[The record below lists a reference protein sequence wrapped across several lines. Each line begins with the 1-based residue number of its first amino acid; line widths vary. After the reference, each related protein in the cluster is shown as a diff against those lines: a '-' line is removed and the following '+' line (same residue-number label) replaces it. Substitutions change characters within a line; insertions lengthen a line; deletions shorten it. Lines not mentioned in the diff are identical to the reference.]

1 MRDISHHWTYT
12 VHTNI
17 LAKMNY
23 EIKWVWVMG
32 KQFVL
37 NFLFKLMKNRK
48 KISKKL
54 VIKVSWHCHLGLLC
68 PKLCS
73 PAWPGQRRWA
83 PMWRT
88 TRHPAP
94 SDTSQHWPATW
105 AATCPGTRSPSSSSS
120 PRRALYDR
128 SQILEEGKL
137 VCRNCSCQKS
147 QEQLMFQ
154 DLRIWLACA
163 FLLDAILPF
172 VLKKSPISF
181 SSPHKGKV

>member
-1 MRDISHHWTYT
+1 M
-12 VHTNI
+12 
-17 LAKMNY
+17 L
-23 EIKWVWVMG
+23 
-32 KQFVL
+32 
-37 NFLFKLMKNRK
+37 
-48 KISKKL
+48 
-54 VIKVSWHCHLGLLC
+54 
-68 PKLCS
+68 
-73 PAWPGQRRWA
+73 
-83 PMWRT
+83 RT

-154 DLRIWLACA
+154 DLRIWRARA

-172 VLKKSPISF
+172 VLKKVPSRSALLTKERYNTISIFLPISYICYVHF
-181 SSPHKGKV
+181 DHRIKDDRMEKPLKGRRFMHNLL